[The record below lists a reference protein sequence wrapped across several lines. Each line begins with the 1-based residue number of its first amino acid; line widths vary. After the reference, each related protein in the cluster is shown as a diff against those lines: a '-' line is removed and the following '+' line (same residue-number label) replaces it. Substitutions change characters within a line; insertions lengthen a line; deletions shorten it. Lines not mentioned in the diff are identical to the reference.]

1 MKFVVN
7 TDNASAKN
15 IFFFKISLSISQDIF
30 VSVPLGQLSSE
41 VVRLIPLLVK
51 KKAEGG
57 RKKEEN
63 FLKGKNFLKRRMV
76 RAPTINCLLCNGL
89 VAYTRNDRKR
99 FSTQGLRPHLLN
111 FFLK

>member
-1 MKFVVN
+1 MHFAVN
-7 TDNASAKN
+7 PDKASAKN

-57 RKKEEN
+57 RKKEKKLLEEDDGACPYYQ
-63 FLKGKNFLKRRMV
+63 LSPLQWLG
-76 RAPTINCLLCNGL
+76 CL
-89 VAYTRNDRKR
+89 Y
-99 FSTQGLRPHLLN
+99 
-111 FFLK
+111 